1 MRVSLNPIWSK
12 YAAEQMPAWLEW
24 LRNISLKSYIEL
36 SQKFID
42 LNPYYAPQ
50 SDGSEAE
57 DLFNR
62 LIVNGDFFESV
73 TDAGVRYWANSTFEE
88 FIEVLDMYGERY
100 IEIRQVARL
109 FRYNISWFKRLY
121 SFFRADLIMELREAG
136 RIV

>member
-62 LIVNGDFFESV
+62 LTKQG
-73 TDAGVRYWANSTFEE
+73 
-88 FIEVLDMYGERY
+88 Y
-100 IEIRQVARL
+100 IRKGLNHIKP
-109 FRYNISWFKRLY
+109 NI
-121 SFFRADLIMELREAG
+121 
-136 RIV
+136 